1 MFPVLWPQLFFRPP
15 QVSNQS
21 TLAIDQ
27 TLLSATSTQ
36 DTKNTHESL
45 SCNTT
50 PQLQGLSFSHLN
62 FGPAYPPT
70 PALPAL
76 RRQATGCEGM
86 AAASAS
92 SWNERRDEI
101 LHVNHSMGS
110 SVKMSICNIPINWEV
125 FYNKKYLAW
134 PQKKTR
140 KKREAQ
146 PWPPLR
152 DVPCFTIG
160 SGCQPS
166 MLGNVMTSSN
176 HDEFSKKIRRNLI
189 FGAQHCFRHRY
200 FSTTTR
206 SRKYQ
211 DRIFGKKNC
220 MLKLCTPESRVEAIE
235 AV

>member
-125 FYNKKYLAW
+125 FYLEQKISGLASKNKMETTN
-134 PQKKTR
+134 P
-140 KKREAQ
+140 
-146 PWPPLR
+146 
-152 DVPCFTIG
+152 
-160 SGCQPS
+160 
-166 MLGNVMTSSN
+166 NVHTLYW
-176 HDEFSKKIRRNLI
+176 EK
-189 FGAQHCFRHRY
+189 
-200 FSTTTR
+200 
-206 SRKYQ
+206 
-211 DRIFGKKNC
+211 
-220 MLKLCTPESRVEAIE
+220 PAI
-235 AV
+235 VI

>member
-125 FYNKKYLAW
+125 FYLEQKISGLK
-134 PQKKTR
+134 KKTEKNVKYNEPPVTFPVSQLDHLAASLPWHLGTSWLSWPHQITTNFR
-140 KKREAQ
+140 K
-146 PWPPLR
+146 
-152 DVPCFTIG
+152 
-160 SGCQPS
+160 
-166 MLGNVMTSSN
+166 N
-176 HDEFSKKIRRNLI
+176 SKKSYLRSFEKIALFQHHNSLQKVPIRN
-189 FGAQHCFRHRY
+189 FR
-200 FSTTTR
+200 
-206 SRKYQ
+206 
-211 DRIFGKKNC
+211 KKNC
-220 MLKLCTPESRVEAIE
+220 MLKLCTLESRVEAIE